1 MPLSRIGDGVV
12 LVSRIPNLCDQFD
25 IKKVIYTHT
34 WSLDELSLKLLTPTK
49 NNETPQKAID
59 LEQGFSNPD
68 KLASEAVI
76 LCCILVV

>member
-1 MPLSRIGDGVV
+1 MNSNSLTGYENMERRALIISCKLS
-12 LVSRIPNLCDQFD
+12 
-25 IKKVIYTHT
+25 
-34 WSLDELSLKLLTPTK
+34 K
-49 NNETPQKAID
+49 NNETPQKVIN

>member
-1 MPLSRIGDGVV
+1 MSQSFSTGYENMERRALI
-12 LVSRIPNLCDQFD
+12 
-25 IKKVIYTHT
+25 
-34 WSLDELSLKLLTPTK
+34 LLYKHPK